1 MPKKE
6 TSTAKAAS
14 SAKKSRK
21 APAKKTLQ
29 EVRDL
34 LSSGTLSAD
43 QLTALQQDIQAVA
56 TVQQH
61 SPAEQPVGPPDW
73 ISLFRSTNLLF
84 HLGGMLLFGAIY
96 VLIYQLFS
104 DIMISKDAI
113 ATSSWVGM
121 AIGLVFWAVVYMQRR
136 AQADTEAAPT
146 GVVDGM
152 QQALTFTGSLLVI
165 GGCFGLMV
173 AVSLNNLRL
182 GSLVLTQAMFLLVAG
197 GVAAIAALIHWLASR
212 LLRSNFLLYIMT
224 GLLAGAMTLVLMAPI
239 VAYATTSEVPPFFV
253 DIFFLVATSFG
264 VLVAGLMRLVNHLM
278 PGRVVPQ
285 LLDEPALLYSF
296 FVAFFFSLN
305 VSKYPVWWYGLL
317 LASQAL
323 LLWYGS
329 THRRMHLVNISAGV
343 VALTLVHATF
353 RYGMGFGIGACL
365 ALSSLIILVTAVA
378 VKIAYQRSYTHRLK
392 EGKA

>member
-1 MPKKE
+1 
-6 TSTAKAAS
+6 
-14 SAKKSRK
+14 
-21 APAKKTLQ
+21 
-29 EVRDL
+29 
-34 LSSGTLSAD
+34 
-43 QLTALQQDIQAVA
+43 
-56 TVQQH
+56 
-61 SPAEQPVGPPDW
+61 
-73 ISLFRSTNLLF
+73 
-84 HLGGMLLFGAIY
+84 
-96 VLIYQLFS
+96 
-104 DIMISKDAI
+104 
-113 ATSSWVGM
+113 
-121 AIGLVFWAVVYMQRR
+121 
-136 AQADTEAAPT
+136 
-146 GVVDGM
+146 
-152 QQALTFTGSLLVI
+152 
-165 GGCFGLMV
+165 
-173 AVSLNNLRL
+173 
-182 GSLVLTQAMFLLVAG
+182 
-197 GVAAIAALIHWLASR
+197 
-212 LLRSNFLLYIMT
+212 
-224 GLLAGAMTLVLMAPI
+224 MTLVLMAPI